1 MSRPRI
7 PTAILDAKGSL
18 LHHPELR
25 DSGEPSGRGMSKSC
39 PKDFTCVDGCPEV
52 CHHAEERKLWKELVK
67 MMAPGVAL
75 ASDRWSV
82 IHLVVLEAK
91 SRAGLTSNGEEM
103 RLLQYLDRF
112 GLNPSSRS
120 KVSIPAPK
128 ESALQ
133 KFLKQQ
139 QTKKPRPTVAELP
152 PVIVPTILN

>member
-25 DSGEPSGRGMSKSC
+25 GDGEPSGRQMSTTC
-39 PKDFTCVDGCPEV
+39 PKNFTCTDACPEV

-103 RLLQYLDRF
+103 RLLHYLDRF
-112 GLNPSSRS
+112 GLNPASRS

-139 QTKKPRPTVAELP
+139 NKPKPTPRPVTELP
-152 PVIVPTILN
+152 VADQG